1 MDERENMGLKMDE
14 NLKISNLIEN
24 IDRRN
29 LYRITKAEINTED
42 GVRNLVFWGKAV
54 ANESYL
60 CLDIVKILYRHYKED
75 TLEINMIFEEVLSDN
90 FDEEVFIKNRANLAL
105 VISDVDDLIRTTFEE
120 SMKIEID
127 SSIITK
133 RFVKLIEIAHKNRAR
148 IMFTTIPPFNSENE
162 DLEKTR
168 NEINE
173 WIRKSTFL
181 DGYLDLDK
189 IVEGKIK
196 DLKKGEEITYNKE
209 LEESIAKNISMDY
222 IVERLKPFE
231 LDHMKQSDLIKAMNE
246 NTRVIPEDGVNILVK
261 PIPDPIDGTRIDR
274 RIKYFAEYK
283 RPKTSGN
290 PYRFLGEPV
299 GDMRD
304 NMGLLNLNLC
314 KDNILMSK
322 EKINGVN
329 CRIYKKEGL
338 EGKVPCIVYI
348 HGGAFI
354 GGSLEVSENPCK
366 LIAEGIN
373 GVVISIDYSL
383 APENPYPS
391 GLNDCRKVVE
401 YIESESVKY
410 GIDKNKIGIVG
421 ESAGANLAT
430 IIANEDSNIKF
441 QGLMYPVVTLA
452 EKNPYFDWNI
462 DLYENPYKE
471 EKINHFINSLKNCEE
486 LFKKIYLQEK
496 VNSEREDVSPLFNK
510 NLSKAKKTLIAVSE
524 YDYLRVQGEAYG
536 KLINKAGIETKIIR
550 YEGVNHAF
558 LDNLGIYPQGEDVIN
573 EIVKEFLESFT
584 N

>member
-1 MDERENMGLKMDE
+1 MNEREDMELKMDK
-14 NLKISNLIEN
+14 NLNE
-24 IDRRN
+24 
-29 LYRITKAEINTED
+29 ITKAEINIED

-54 ANESYL
+54 SNKSYL
-60 CLDIVKILYRHYKED
+60 CLEIIKRLYRYYKED
-75 TLEINMIFEEVLSDN
+75 TSEINMIFEEALSDN
-90 FDEEVFIKNRANLAL
+90 FDKEVFIKNRANLAL

-196 DLKKGEEITYNKE
+196 GEELTYNKE
-209 LEESIAKNISMDY
+209 LEEYIAKNISIDY

-231 LDHMKQSDLIKAMNE
+231 LDHMKQGDLIKAMNE
-246 NTRVIPEDGVNILVK
+246 NKRVITEDGVDILIK
-261 PIPDPIDGTRIDR
+261 PIPDTIDGTRIDR

-290 PYRFLGEPV
+290 PYKFLGEPV

-314 KDNILMSK
+314 KDNILMNK

-329 CRIYKKEGL
+329 CRIYKREGL

-348 HGGAFI
+348 HGGAFV
-354 GGSLEVSENPCK
+354 GGSLEVSENPCN
-366 LIAEGIN
+366 LIAERIN

-383 APENPYPS
+383 APENPYPL

-401 YIESESVKY
+401 YIELESVKY

-430 IIANEDSNIKF
+430 IIANENTNIKF
-441 QGLMYPVVTLA
+441 QGLIYPVVTLV

-462 DLYENPYKE
+462 DLYENPYNE
-471 EKINHFINSLKNCEE
+471 EKINLFINSLKNCEK
-486 LFKKIYLQEK
+486 LFEKVYLQGK
-496 VNSEREDVSPLFNK
+496 VNGEREDVSPLFNK

-536 KLINKAGIETKIIR
+536 KLINKAGVETKIIR

-573 EIVKEFLESFT
+573 EIVKEFLESLT